1 MDNRIVLLFYKLRFL
16 IFYTIIGFISL
27 IVENVIRINIIKY
40 FDTNFLLSNIFSISS
55 SIAVAYILN
64 VNFNFKVP
72 KERIKISIIYFT
84 VISVFSCIVQFTF
97 SYVVDIE
104 FFQNRFQISGAPF
117 LIAYFLHRRYT
128 FKNYQKIGVAIH
140 LNKSNSISDIYSKV
154 KNFTD
159 FIHIDLIDE
168 TYNSENISVDI
179 EILNK
184 IREFWP
190 QKKLQI
196 HIMSKNPNFWI
207 NQFPKLRNTEVFFH
221 YDENIDIEQTSSLI
235 LSKNLIPGIVL
246 HNQISQSQIIELMN
260 SFSNFM
266 VLCVE
271 KAGFSGQ
278 VFQSKYSDLIN
289 ELIKITEQL
298 NDVKITLD
306 GGITPKV
313 ASKFNVQEVVSAS
326 SILNDEDPNKQIIN
340 FQTSQKYEDS

>member
-1 MDNRIVLLFYKLRFL
+1 M
-16 IFYTIIGFISL
+16 
-27 IVENVIRINIIKY
+27 
-40 FDTNFLLSNIFSISS
+40 
-55 SIAVAYILN
+55 
-64 VNFNFKVP
+64 
-72 KERIKISIIYFT
+72 
-84 VISVFSCIVQFTF
+84 
-97 SYVVDIE
+97 
-104 FFQNRFQISGAPF
+104 FQI
-117 LIAYFLHRRYT
+117 YT
-128 FKNYQKIGVAIH
+128 E
-140 LNKSNSISDIYSKV
+140 SK
-154 KNFTD
+154 KFYRL
-159 FIHIDLIDE
+159 IHIDLIDE

-184 IREFWP
+184 IRELWP

-235 LSKNLIPGIVL
+235 LSKNFIPGIVL
-246 HNQISQSQIIELMN
+246 HNQISQSQIIKLMN

>member
-1 MDNRIVLLFYKLRFL
+1 MDNRVILLFYKLRFL

-27 IVENVIRINIIKY
+27 MVENIIRINLIKY
-40 FDTNFLLSNIFSISS
+40 FDTNFLLSNIFSISA

-72 KERIKISIIYFT
+72 KERIKISLFYFT
-84 VISVFSCIVQFTF
+84 VISIFSCIVQFTF

-104 FFQNRFQISGAPF
+104 FFQNRFQISGALF

-140 LNKSNSISDIYSKV
+140 LNKSNSVSDIYSKI

-179 EILNK
+179 EILNN
-184 IREFWP
+184 IRELWP
-190 QKKLQI
+190 LKKLQI

-207 NQFPKLRNTEVFFH
+207 NQLPKLRNTEVFFH

-235 LSKNLIPGIVL
+235 LSKNFIPGIVL
-246 HNQISQSQIIELMN
+246 HNQISQSQIIKLMN

-298 NDVKITLD
+298 NDVKVTLD

-326 SILNDEDPNKQIIN
+326 SILNNEDPNKQIIN